1 MCDGSKVLIYKR
13 KLRNLW
19 THVIC
24 EFTIIY
30 IYNLWFVSVK
40 IIIKLA
46 GFLFFPRS
54 FFICVESLPGILS
67 QPTVKQFRFYFF
79 SCLYRK
85 NISFLLPS
93 RHLIFAPWRNILMY
107 IKFVFRINIS
117 VVYIISPAVRATIF
131 RRRAGLRPN
140 IR

>member
-1 MCDGSKVLIYKR
+1 M
-13 KLRNLW
+13 
-19 THVIC
+19 IC
-24 EFTIIY
+24 IGKNHHKIR
-30 IYNLWFVSVK
+30 WFS
-40 IIIKLA
+40 
-46 GFLFFPRS
+46 FFPRS
-54 FFICVESLPGILS
+54 FFICLESLPGILS

-117 VVYIISPAVRATIF
+117 VIYS
-131 RRRAGLRPN
+131 RRPGNN
-140 IR
+140 IPPPRRFTTEYQVHFFSMQHF

>member
-1 MCDGSKVLIYKR
+1 MY
-13 KLRNLW
+13 
-19 THVIC
+19 
-24 EFTIIY
+24 IY
-30 IYNLWFVSVK
+30 IYSLWFVSVK

-107 IKFVFRINIS
+107 IKFVFRINIIS
-117 VVYIISPAVRATIF
+117 AIYIASRPGNNIPPPRWFTTEYQ
-131 RRRAGLRPN
+131 AGTFFLACN
-140 IR
+140 ITKELFLTVNRL